1 MIKLS
6 ADPNLNIPLYKQL
19 ITQIINGITDGTF
32 RQGYLLPSM
41 NVLADKLNISR
52 ETVKKAYGILT
63 EQGYLTPQQ
72 GKGFY
77 VAGNRE
83 DGKLHILVL
92 FDQLSIYK
100 QILYNAISQEFG
112 DKAELTL
119 LCFNQDINLFSYY
132 LDSHL
137 DHFDYYIVTPHFP
150 LDPDSQY
157 LAKKQVARIPNR
169 KLLMVDHW
177 LKDYKGR
184 YGVVYQDFEEDVYNG
199 LRQGLERLQQCS
211 RLSVI
216 TSQTSLYGS
225 WIHRGINRFV
235 HEYRVPVRFL
245 TEAPTS
251 MWRNEV
257 FLMLNAQLDW
267 GLTDLCAK
275 IEKSGM
281 TLGRNVFILSYNE
294 FGLNELILGGL
305 STLST
310 DYLYMGRET
319 ARMILGKRTGS
330 VHCPFKLTHRF
341 TF

>member
-1 MIKLS
+1 MMKLS
-6 ADPNLNIPLYKQL
+6 ADASLNIPLYKQL
-19 ITQIINGITDGTF
+19 ITQIVNSITDGTYKP
-32 RQGYLLPSM
+32 GYMLPSM
-41 NVLADKLNISR
+41 NVLADQLNISR

-63 EQGYLTPQQ
+63 EQGYITPQH

-150 LDPDSQY
+150 LDADSQY
-157 LAKKQVARIPNR
+157 MARKQVARIPNR
-169 KLLMVDHW
+169 KLFMVDNW
-177 LKDYKGR
+177 LKDHRGR
-184 YGVVYQDFEEDVYNG
+184 YGVIYQDFEEDVYNG
-199 LRQGLERLQQCS
+199 LKQGLGRIRQCS
-211 RLSVI
+211 RLTVI

-225 WIHRGINRFV
+225 TIRRGIDRFV
-235 HEYRVPVRFL
+235 TEYNVPVRYL
-245 TEAPTS
+245 TEAPTT

-267 GLTDLCAK
+267 GLTDLSRK

-310 DYLYMGRET
+310 DYKYMGRET
-319 ARMILGKRTGS
+319 AQMILNKQTGS
-330 VHCPFKLTHRF
+330 VHCPFTLTRRY